1 MVSKITNKVIATAT
15 EWQNRILDKIYT
27 IVYLDAMY
35 FEKIVNKVVYI
46 CLGYTMEWYK
56 DILGIWIDEAEGA
69 KFWLSI
75 CNYLKNRGVKEILIA
90 CVD

>member
-46 CLGYTMEWYK
+46 CLGYTME
-56 DILGIWIDEAEGA
+56 
-69 KFWLSI
+69 
-75 CNYLKNRGVKEILIA
+75 
-90 CVD
+90 